1 MIKLDGNRLSIS
13 EVTVARKIFRS
24 GNSLVVSLP
33 KKALEILGASAGS
46 EVVIK
51 IDSENRR
58 IYIQPASIASPDID
72 DNFEA
77 HIDAFIDEFR
87 TALDS
92 LANSE

>member
-1 MIKLDGNRLSIS
+1 MAKRLFGHHNHEFSGGN
-13 EVTVARKIFRS
+13 AQFW
-24 GNSLVVSLP
+24 
-33 KKALEILGASAGS
+33 ASAGN

-51 IDSENRR
+51 IDSVNRR